1 MSSGEDTV
9 CVTVGVLALQGAFHE
24 HMARFASLNASAK
37 GFCVRPIAVRRVD
50 QLEQCHAL
58 VIPGGESTAIALGL
72 RNAGL
77 TEPVREWI
85 RRGRP
90 VWGTCAGMIMLAAIA
105 TGGKRGG
112 QELLGGMDIQVGRNG
127 FGSQVYSFE
136 CDIQCPALG
145 AKPFPG
151 VFIRAP
157 VVERLLSLPTSTS
170 SSSSDNAQDTT
181 AAVQP
186 DVAPSSLTSAP
197 VKSDQVPVSRSP
209 ADMHSSKHSVE
220 PIAWLPATEP
230 IVGES
235 PAQNERAPSRIVALR
250 QGRLLVTSFH
260 PELTA
265 DTRLH
270 CYFVREM
277 VLPSM

>member
-112 QELLGGMDIQVGRNG
+112 QELLGGMDIQWVVTGLVRR
-127 FGSQVYSFE
+127 
-136 CDIQCPALG
+136 C
-145 AKPFPG
+145 
-151 VFIRAP
+151 IRLNATSNAQRSAP
-157 VVERLLSLPTSTS
+157 SHFLACLFVLQS
-170 SSSSDNAQDTT
+170 SSVFCRCPHPHPRLPVTMLKIPLRLYSQTLLLRHSRQRL
-181 AAVQP
+181 
-186 DVAPSSLTSAP
+186 SSLTMCQCLAALPTCIRLSTRSSLLRGFLP
-197 VKSDQVPVSRSP
+197 RSP
-209 ADMHSSKHSVE
+209 SWVNR
-220 PIAWLPATEP
+220 LPKMN
-230 IVGES
+230 VRL
-235 PAQNERAPSRIVALR
+235 RA
-250 QGRLLVTSFH
+250 
-260 PELTA
+260 
-265 DTRLH
+265 
-270 CYFVREM
+270 
-277 VLPSM
+277 